1 MHDWQIS
8 AIEELKQRWYTI
20 DEAIEELSE
29 NGKEI
34 SRTDFSRQM
43 DTVDF
48 DKEIGFLGKPQYKE
62 EKSGGRGRPKK
73 LYNHAAVEAIR
84 SFALSDTFKK
94 AEEEPIDF
102 FVNNKWRD
110 DISLFLSGFLKS
122 YQNKNIDEND
132 IDNIVDETLEIV
144 GKVIV
149 EKYYGL
155 AGQNK
160 FLVNRNKK
168 LEDTKEYYIA
178 VQQGVEERANELN
191 RISRNITDDINS
203 RSKQLVSKE
212 VYHLKQTVQVNEK
225 LDRILKLLEESHSE
239 NED

>member
-1 MHDWQIS
+1 M
-8 AIEELKQRWYTI
+8 
-20 DEAIEELSE
+20 
-29 NGKEI
+29 
-34 SRTDFSRQM
+34 
-43 DTVDF
+43 
-48 DKEIGFLGKPQYKE
+48 
-62 EKSGGRGRPKK
+62 
-73 LYNHAAVEAIR
+73 
-84 SFALSDTFKK
+84 
-94 AEEEPIDF
+94 
-102 FVNNKWRD
+102 
-110 DISLFLSGFLKS
+110 
-122 YQNKNIDEND
+122 
-132 IDNIVDETLEIV
+132 
-144 GKVIV
+144 IV

-178 VQQGVEERANELN
+178 VQRGVEERANELN

-203 RSKQLVSKE
+203 HSKQLVSKE